1 MTLAAGTPPQ
11 SLTLW
16 PPPAADSVLPP
27 SPQTPLPFDPLLDD
41 PEEVPSLTPPPLPEL
56 ALANEVAEEILAE
69 EGVALEPEEAPLSEL
84 LALEAEPIAPPE
96 DLPALETV
104 ETDASREAALMT
116 RLRDAFERS
125 GGVIPALDADGKR
138 ALAELVQAS
147 ERLVRSIAGR
157 YANQG
162 VPKEDL
168 YQEGMIGL
176 FRAAKKF
183 DVSLGFR
190 FSTYAMWWIR
200 QAIIQSVHEQ
210 GRLIR
215 IPVHAVDQL
224 ARTNRV
230 RLELERRGEPA
241 GAEAV
246 AEVLGMRALQVAA
259 LWRAARQHV
268 SIEGGMSYFF
278 SEEDE
283 QGSLSEHLVAHTMG
297 PDELVQS
304 DAQSAAV
311 GGTLFALSPRE
322 RRILKLRF
330 GLEDGQVYSLSVVG
344 LEFGLSRERIRQIEA
359 DALDKLRAAHLSRR
373 LRPYL
378 SPG

>member
-1 MTLAAGTPPQ
+1 VTRLATPPV
-11 SLTLW
+11 LW
-16 PPPAADSVLPP
+16 AAPPR
-27 SPQTPLPFDPLLDD
+27 PFDPLVDD
-41 PEEVPSLTPPPLPEL
+41 PEERP
-56 ALANEVAEEILAE
+56 
-69 EGVALEPEEAPLSEL
+69 LEPEAEPDPETEPEDREPDEAPLEEL
-84 LALEAEPIAPPE
+84 LALEAVPIAAPE
-96 DLPALETV
+96 DLPEP
-104 ETDASREAALMT
+104 TDASREAALMT
-116 RLRDAFERS
+116 RLRDAFARAN
-125 GGVIPALDADGKR
+125 GVLPDLDADGRR
-138 ALAELVQAS
+138 ALDELVRAS

-162 VPKEDL
+162 VPKDDL

-200 QAIIQSVHEQ
+200 QAIIQAVHEQ

-230 RLELERRGEPA
+230 RLELERQGLPA
-241 GAEAV
+241 GADAV
-246 AEVLGMRALQVAA
+246 AAVLLMRPVQVAA

-268 SIEGGMSYFF
+268 SIENGRGHFF
-278 SEEDE
+278 AEDDD
-283 QGSLSEHLVAHTMG
+283 QGDLSDVLVAPAAG
-297 PDELVQS
+297 PDELVQT
-304 DAQSAAV
+304 DDQAAAV

-322 RRILKLRF
+322 RRILRLRF

-359 DALDKLRAAHLSRR
+359 DALAKLRAAHLARR

-378 SPG
+378 TLG

>member
-1 MTLAAGTPPQ
+1 MILQAIA
-11 SLTLW
+11 
-16 PPPAADSVLPP
+16 PPPWGAPP
-27 SPQTPLPFDPLLDD
+27 APAPAPAPPPFDPLLDD
-41 PEEVPSLTPPPLPEL
+41 PEEPRPVPEPDPDPEPPD
-56 ALANEVAEEILAE
+56 AS
-69 EGVALEPEEAPLSEL
+69 EPEEAPVEEL

-96 DLPALETV
+96 ALPLEA

-116 RLRDAFERS
+116 RLRAAFERAR
-125 GGVIPALDADGKR
+125 GVLPDLDADGRR
-138 ALAELVQAS
+138 ALDELVRAS

-162 VPKEDL
+162 VPKDDL

-183 DVSLGFR
+183 DVDLGFR
-190 FSTYAMWWIR
+190 FSTYAMWWVR
-200 QAIIQSVHEQ
+200 QAIIQAVHEQ

-224 ARTNRV
+224 ARTNRA
-230 RLELERRGEPA
+230 RIDLERRGLPA

-246 AEVLGMRALQVAA
+246 ALALEMRPAQVAA
-259 LWRAARQHV
+259 LWRAARQHL
-268 SIEGGMSYFF
+268 SIENGRGHSAG
-278 SEEDE
+278 EDDDE
-283 QGSLSEHLVAHTMG
+283 RDLADVLVAPADG

-304 DAQSAAV
+304 ELQTVAV
-311 GGTLFALSPRE
+311 GGTLFHLSPRE
-322 RRILKLRF
+322 RRILRLRF

-359 DALDKLRAAHLSRR
+359 DALAKLRAAHLAPR

-378 SPG
+378 G

>member
-1 MTLAAGTPPQ
+1 MILPGVAILPGPV
-11 SLTLW
+11 W
-16 PPPAADSVLPP
+16 VPP
-27 SPQTPLPFDPLLDD
+27 SGPPGFDPLVDD
-41 PEEVPSLTPPPLPEL
+41 PEELPPSTTPPGPGNPLSAPEELPEPVEPTE
-56 ALANEVAEEILAE
+56 AVEPEDAPVAEL
-69 EGVALEPEEAPLSEL
+69 LE
-84 LALEAEPIAPPE
+84 LEADPLAPPE
-96 DLPALETV
+96 DLPLAAA

-116 RLRDAFERS
+116 RLRDAFARS
-125 GGVIPALDADGKR
+125 GGVLPDLDAEGRRALD
-138 ALAELVQAS
+138 ELVRAS

-162 VPKEDL
+162 VPKDDL

-200 QAIIQSVHEQ
+200 QAIIQAVHEQ

-224 ARTNRV
+224 ARTNRA
-230 RLELERRGEPA
+230 RLELERQGLPS
-241 GAEAV
+241 GADAV
-246 AEVLGMRALQVAA
+246 ATDLGMRTAQVAA
-259 LWRAARQHV
+259 LWRAARHHV
-268 SIEGGMSYFF
+268 SIEGGR
-278 SEEDE
+278 EHAQAEGED
-283 QGSLSEHLVAHTMG
+283 QSDLSDVLPAPTPG

-304 DAQSAAV
+304 DLQTAAV

-322 RRILKLRF
+322 RRILSLRF

-359 DALDKLRAAHLSRR
+359 DALAKLRAAHLASR

-378 SPG
+378 G